1 MSYKVQSH
9 RDPYPFPK
17 LQNDDNFV
25 GTRQTQQIT
34 YGEPTHLSQQQDPWN
49 RLNSTCTLA
58 SSRREVYHHDPKAP
72 RDSLDFVLKTSYD
85 QHNSFLATKPETL
98 VQPETTGVDHGRTLK
113 NKPKETQKSADA
125 TKPPL
130 AINVV
135 VDPKRETIDC
145 FNGAIDSPHSAAT
158 NPGYSRK
165 HDGGFY
171 TT

>member
-1 MSYKVQSH
+1 MSYMAQSG
-9 RDPYPFPK
+9 RDPYPFPT

-25 GTRQTQQIT
+25 GLRQTQQHAYT
-34 YGEPTHLSQQQDPWN
+34 EPTHLSQQQDPWN

-72 RDSLDFVLKTSYD
+72 RDSLDFVLKTTYD
-85 QHNSFLATKPETL
+85 HHNAFLSTKPETL
-98 VQPETTGVDHGRTLK
+98 IQPETVGAEHGRVLK
-113 NKPKETQKSADA
+113 NKPQETQKSSGAVR
-125 TKPPL
+125 PPL
-130 AINVV
+130 SLNVV

-145 FNGAIDSPHSAAT
+145 FKGSIESHHSAAT